1 MQVNIKDPSFKDQ
14 RPVLGAS
21 ERIRGFGQECQEAGV
36 SGQRTSQK
44 KGAQKGVEE
53 EVGECGERCR

>member
-1 MQVNIKDPSFKDQ
+1 MLSQTNKDVRKME
-14 RPVLGAS
+14 RAS
-21 ERIRGFGQECQEAGV
+21 RASGRIRGFGQECPEAGV

-53 EVGECGERCR
+53 EVSECGERCR